1 MIYIFLSIIFFSGIF
16 LIFKIIERKKLH
28 VINIIVVNYFFAA
41 ILGNIQSST
50 NPLNS
55 ISEDWFIFALIIGVL
70 FFVFFHV
77 ISLSIKLTGISVTT
91 IASKMSVII
100 PIIFSIIYYN
110 EVLTIFKIIGILL
123 AIIGVIL
130 TVYQKK
136 DIDSKQSN
144 PNLLVPLLLFI
155 GMGITDLLFGYS
167 QKEFNIQDPSLF
179 NSTLFYISFITG
191 LAYILISKD
200 IQKIIK
206 KDTLVYGFI
215 LGIVNY
221 LGVYYFVKALGSNIF
236 DRSII
241 FGINNVGI
249 VVVSVL
255 LGIVLFK
262 EKISKI
268 NSLGIISSI
277 IAIITLSI
285 S

>member
-1 MIYIFLSIIFFSGIF
+1 VSDIFLSIIFFSGIF